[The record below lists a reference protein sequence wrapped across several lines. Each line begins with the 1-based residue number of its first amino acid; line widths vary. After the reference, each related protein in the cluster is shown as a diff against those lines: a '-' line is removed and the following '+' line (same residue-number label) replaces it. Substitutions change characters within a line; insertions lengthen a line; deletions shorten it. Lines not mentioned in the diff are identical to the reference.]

1 MMKTMAQ
8 PRRTAFARTG
18 RALAI
23 TALAGL
29 LGACAQQPKS
39 LYTWEGYQPTVY
51 AYLKED
57 GNDYAVQA
65 QTLEK
70 SVEKARA
77 TNRELPPGF
86 RAHLGMLYL
95 KMGDGEGRRAAAGR
109 KAGLSRIHAVH
120 GLPDAQRGQVRRR
133 AASAGRNA
141 CRRIRRQERAGRQV
155 RTRRPDRAG
164 RAEEEGELIMMK
176 SLRLAMLAIVAL
188 LAGCA
193 GPQRNVDY
201 TAFRESKPASIL
213 VLPPLNTSVDVAAS
227 AAVLSQATLPLAES
241 GYYVVPVAVMEETF
255 RQNGLTTPDD
265 IHAVPAAR
273 LREIF
278 GADAALYMT
287 VKEYGASYKVVSSDV
302 TVSIDATLL
311 DLRSGA
317 KLWTATRP

>member
-1 MMKTMAQ
+1 
-8 PRRTAFARTG
+8 
-18 RALAI
+18 
-23 TALAGL
+23 
-29 LGACAQQPKS
+29 
-39 LYTWEGYQPTVY
+39 
-51 AYLKED
+51 
-57 GNDYAVQA
+57 
-65 QTLEK
+65 
-70 SVEKARA
+70 
-77 TNRELPPGF
+77 
-86 RAHLGMLYL
+86 
-95 KMGDGEGRRAAAGR
+95 
-109 KAGLSRIHAVH
+109 
-120 GLPDAQRGQVRRR
+120 
-133 AASAGRNA
+133 
-141 CRRIRRQERAGRQV
+141 
-155 RTRRPDRAG
+155 
-164 RAEEEGELIMMK
+164 MMK

-311 DLRSGA
+311 DPQRRQAVGRPPDPEAGSSSNSGGLIGMLVQAVVDQVVNSLSDRSYGVA
-317 KLWTATRP
+317 GMTSNALLSAGTQGGILYGPRSPRYAGQ

>member
-1 MMKTMAQ
+1 
-8 PRRTAFARTG
+8 
-18 RALAI
+18 
-23 TALAGL
+23 
-29 LGACAQQPKS
+29 
-39 LYTWEGYQPTVY
+39 
-51 AYLKED
+51 
-57 GNDYAVQA
+57 
-65 QTLEK
+65 
-70 SVEKARA
+70 
-77 TNRELPPGF
+77 
-86 RAHLGMLYL
+86 
-95 KMGDGEGRRAAAGR
+95 
-109 KAGLSRIHAVH
+109 
-120 GLPDAQRGQVRRR
+120 
-133 AASAGRNA
+133 
-141 CRRIRRQERAGRQV
+141 
-155 RTRRPDRAG
+155 
-164 RAEEEGELIMMK
+164 MMK

-311 DLRSGA
+311 DPAAAPAVGRPPDPEARQQQQQRRPDRHAGAGGGGSGGQLVVGPQLWRGRHDQQRPAQRRHARRHPVWSAFAALRRAVGPSPAVAPLAFAGQH
-317 KLWTATRP
+317 TRPRSPS